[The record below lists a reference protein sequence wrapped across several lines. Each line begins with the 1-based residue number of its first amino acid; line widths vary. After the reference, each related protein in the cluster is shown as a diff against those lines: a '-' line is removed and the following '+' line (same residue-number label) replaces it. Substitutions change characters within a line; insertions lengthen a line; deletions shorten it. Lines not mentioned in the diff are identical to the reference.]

1 MKSVIQNSLNE
12 CSEVLTRF
20 LNNPESVSIIEKA
33 ATLIAEALARG
44 NKVISC
50 GNGGSLCDAT
60 HFAEELTGRYRH
72 NRLPFPA
79 ISINDPAYIT
89 CVANDFGFEY
99 IFSRYVESVG
109 KEGDVLLAITTSGTS
124 ANVLK
129 AMEAAQEKGMSVI
142 CLTGKMVQQAFDL
155 SDVYVCVQGGKY
167 SDRVQE
173 IHIKVIHIL
182 IEAVENLLDKKGLLY

>member
-1 MKSVIQNSLNE
+1 M
-12 CSEVLTRF
+12 
-20 LNNPESVSIIEKA
+20 NNPESVSIIEKA

-129 AMEAAQEKGMSVI
+129 AMETAHRIV
-142 CLTGKMVQQAFDL
+142 
-155 SDVYVCVQGGKY
+155 
-167 SDRVQE
+167 
-173 IHIKVIHIL
+173 
-182 IEAVENLLDKKGLLY
+182 

>member
-1 MKSVIQNSLNE
+1 MRNIIQNSLNE
-12 CSEVLTRF
+12 CSEVLARF
-20 LNNPESVSIIEKA
+20 LNDPESVSIIEKA
-33 ATLIAEALARG
+33 ATLIADALEKG

-79 ISINDPAYIT
+79 ISINDPAYIS
-89 CVANDFGFEY
+89 CVAHDFGFEY

-124 ANVLK
+124 VNVLK
-129 AMEAAQEKGMSVI
+129 AMEEAKKKGMSVI
-142 CLTGKMVQQAFDL
+142 CLTGKMAQQAIDL
-155 SDVYVCVQGGKY
+155 SDVYVCAQGGKY

-182 IEAVENLLDKKGLLY
+182 IEAVENALEIKGKLY

>member
-129 AMEAAQEKGMSVI
+129 AMETAQKKGMSVI
-142 CLTGKMVQQAFDL
+142 CLTGKMV
-155 SDVYVCVQGGKY
+155 
-167 SDRVQE
+167 
-173 IHIKVIHIL
+173 
-182 IEAVENLLDKKGLLY
+182 

>member
-109 KEGDVLLAITTSGTS
+109 KEGDVLLAITRKRDVGH
-124 ANVLK
+124 
-129 AMEAAQEKGMSVI
+129 
-142 CLTGKMVQQAFDL
+142 L
-155 SDVYVCVQGGKY
+155 SDRKDGSTSLRFIGCLCLCTRRQILRPGTRNTYQ
-167 SDRVQE
+167 SDS
-173 IHIKVIHIL
+173 HP
-182 IEAVENLLDKKGLLY
+182 D

>member
-1 MKSVIQNSLNE
+1 MRQLIQNSLND
-12 CSEVLTRF
+12 CSEVLTNF
-20 LNNPESVSIIEKA
+20 LNNPESVFNIEKA
-33 ATLIAEALARG
+33 ATLIADALEKG

-109 KEGDVLLAITTSGTS
+109 QTGDVLLAITTSGKS
-124 ANVLK
+124 VNVLK
-129 AMEAAQEKGMSVI
+129 AMAEAKKKGMTVI
-142 CLTGKMVQQAFDL
+142 CLTGKNDPEAIAL
-155 SDVYVCVQGGKY
+155 SDVYLCAQGKRY

-173 IHIKVIHIL
+173 IQIKIIHIL
-182 IEAVENLLDKKGLLY
+182 IEAIEYQLEKKGKLY

>member
-1 MKSVIQNSLNE
+1 MNE
-12 CSEVLTRF
+12 CSEVLARF
-20 LNNPESVSIIEKA
+20 LNDPESVSIIEKA
-33 ATLIAEALARG
+33 ATLIADALEKG

-89 CVANDFGFEY
+89 CVANDFGYEY

-109 KEGDVLLAITTSGTS
+109 QEGDVLLAITTSGTS
-124 ANVLK
+124 VNVVK
-129 AMEAAQEKGMSVI
+129 AMEEAKKKGMSVI
-142 CLTGKMVQQAFDL
+142 CLTGKMAQPAFDL

-182 IEAVENLLDKKGLLY
+182 IETIEGILDQRGKLY

>member
-129 AMEAAQEKGMSVI
+129 AMEAAQGKGMSVI

-155 SDVYVCVQGGKY
+155 SDVYVFAQGGKY